1 MEFLRKTKLDADLPT
16 KTKKGEEETEVGE
29 KKGEVIGHVGRRRGR
44 GGEKRMGGV
53 GGRAE
58 RNHPC
63 VPPGLPC
70 KSAGTSTSVLD
81 AFTLHLLSASQPFLL
96 HRILETYWSSCPF
109 SDLAWSLSSQDAFL
123 HSLFPLSE
131 MLFPLSTTTLYTHL
145 A

>member
-1 MEFLRKTKLDADLPT
+1 MLISPQRQRRVRRDRSGGKDKEGDRPCREE
-16 KTKKGEEETEVGE
+16 KGQ
-29 KKGEVIGHVGRRRGR
+29 RRGKR
-44 GGEKRMGGV
+44 KGGG
-53 GGRAE
+53 GGRVE

-63 VPPGLPC
+63 VPPGLSC

-109 SDLAWSLSSQDAFL
+109 SDLAWSLSSQGAFL

-131 MLFPLSTTTLYTHL
+131 MLFPLSTITL
-145 A
+145 

>member
-16 KTKKGEEETEVGE
+16 KTKKGEEETEVGG

-70 KSAGTSTSVLD
+70 KSAGTSTIVSWMPPRSICCQPRSHFSFTEFLRHTGLLALSQTWPGPSHPKVLSY
-81 AFTLHLLSASQPFLL
+81 TVYSLCLKCS
-96 HRILETYWSSCPF
+96 
-109 SDLAWSLSSQDAFL
+109 SLS
-123 HSLFPLSE
+123 PL
-131 MLFPLSTTTLYTHL
+131 PPCIPI
-145 A
+145 